1 MAGSIIIL
9 PTSEN
14 AFLLRNSI
22 FVTAIY
28 VPCPPDTFDASIR
41 SLEFALKT
49 L

>member
-14 AFLLRNSI
+14 TFLLRNST
-22 FVTAIY
+22 FVTEIF

-41 SLEFALKT
+41 SLDFALKT